1 MKHLSYTS
9 VVASATTSGP
19 RTATFLLVLG
29 LHVALVAWVSRTP
42 LDTPSEPVPIRM
54 AVRTVALP
62 AQKPQ
67 EIPKPVVQQAKPL
80 PQAERPVV
88 RRTAP
93 ATAPSVSAAV
103 PHAEQ
108 APAIASQPSAPA
120 KEEAQPMP
128 APVAVTAARFDADY
142 LQNPAPV
149 FPALSRRM
157 HEEGKVL
164 LLVQVSAKGEA
175 ENVQIKQSSGYIRLD
190 EAAVNAVRKWRFI
203 PARRGSEPVASSVVV
218 PIVFRLDN

>member
-9 VVASATTSGP
+9 VAASATTSGA

-29 LHVALVAWVSRTP
+29 LHVTLVAWVSRAP
-42 LDTPSEPVPIRM
+42 LDKPSEPVPIRM
-54 AVRTVALP
+54 AVRTLALP
-62 AQKPQ
+62 AQKPR
-67 EIPKPVVQQAKPL
+67 EIPRPVAQRAKAL

-88 RRTAP
+88 RPTAP
-93 ATAPSVSAAV
+93 LTPSVLAAV

-108 APAIASQPSAPA
+108 APATAPQPSAPV
-120 KEEAQPMP
+120 KEEAPPMP
-128 APVAVTAARFDADY
+128 APVIATAARFDADY
-142 LQNPAPV
+142 LQNTAPV
-149 FPALSRRM
+149 FPALSRKM

-164 LLVQVSAKGEA
+164 LLVQVSASGEA
-175 ENVQIKQSSGYIRLD
+175 EHVQIKQGSGYIRLD

-218 PIVFRLDN
+218 PIAFRLDN